1 MKQIIRKKMVS
12 KMKEKCVVCW
22 DETPYDRDTHID
34 ARSCYVE
41 GGGQLCEPCWDK
53 VYKNSL

>member
-1 MKQIIRKKMVS
+1 MVS

-22 DETPYDRDTHID
+22 DETPYDEDTHID